1 LCSIYIDKL
10 DEYQRLLNKTAI
22 SGKVDDLLRSIKSVK
37 FIEDE
42 ISEFYT
48 IFDRIFLQLFPSF
61 VIEFAAL
68 QQTDVFVQL
77 KTGQLLN
84 TELRIYALM
93 RLGIEDGV
101 MISRFLHCSASIIY
115 NYRTKIRI
123 NSVCGRMKFDKKII
137 LIGSI

>member
-1 LCSIYIDKL
+1 
-10 DEYQRLLNKTAI
+10 LNKTAI
-22 SGKVDDLLRSIKSVK
+22 SGKVDDLLRSIKSGK
-37 FIEDE
+37 FIEVE

-48 IFDRIFLQLFPSF
+48 ILDRIFLQLFPSF
-61 VIEFAAL
+61 VIKFAAL

-101 MISRFLHCSASIIY
+101 NISRLHIVQLPQFTTIVL
-115 NYRTKIRI
+115 K
-123 NSVCGRMKFDKKII
+123 
-137 LIGSI
+137 